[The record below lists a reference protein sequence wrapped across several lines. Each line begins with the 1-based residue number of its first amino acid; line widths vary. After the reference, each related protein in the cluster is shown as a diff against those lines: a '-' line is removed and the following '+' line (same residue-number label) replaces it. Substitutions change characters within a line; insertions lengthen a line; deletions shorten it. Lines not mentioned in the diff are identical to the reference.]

1 VKQHIWLNALK
12 GAVVQQN
19 TEQLERL
26 LKDIPS
32 FDTLE
37 EMQTALYLFKEA
49 KRVVEGLK
57 KQTSLSMTQMK
68 KNIDFLNS
76 ATADKRAKFDVTS

>member
-12 GAVVQQN
+12 GAVVQKN
-19 TEQLERL
+19 VAQLEKL
-26 LKDIPS
+26 LETIPS

-37 EMQTALYLFKEA
+37 EMQTALYLFQEA

-57 KQTSLSMTQMK
+57 EQTTLSMAQMK
-68 KNIDFLNS
+68 KNIAFLNS
-76 ATADKRAKFDVTS
+76 ATADKRASFDITS